1 MQVQELVIQK
11 AQHDQ
16 KLIEQ
21 EERHKSVLQAQAQ
34 QHSAEVARL
43 KQQAS
48 QLQAASQ
55 DLGCPRA
62 APTRPTRSQS
72 ALGFADVAGSS
83 AEWGSLHKQ
92 LAQADS
98 LQAALHQ
105 DAATVQALGLLV
117 RSRTVR
123 FELGGES
130 PSELVTWPTMRSCQ
144 GALRHAFVPDAQQLQ
159 PADVSSQHASKFE
172 GCIAPVV
179 VATGLRPGS
188 AGSPAQVL
196 RLQRQVHELQ
206 ERLNVMQLQQQ
217 TTM

>member
-1 MQVQELVIQK
+1 MTSSVSLKREARLTFKQITHNELMALSESRCSGAALPMQVQELVYQQ
-11 AQHDQ
+11 AQHAQ

-21 EERHKSVLQAQAQ
+21 EERYKSELQAQAQ
-34 QHSAEVARL
+34 QHAAEVARL

-55 DLGCPRA
+55 DLGRPRA

-72 ALGFADVAGSS
+72 ALGFSDVAGSS

-123 FELGGES
+123 FELGGE
-130 PSELVTWPTMRSCQ
+130 
-144 GALRHAFVPDAQQLQ
+144 
-159 PADVSSQHASKFE
+159 
-172 GCIAPVV
+172 
-179 VATGLRPGS
+179 
-188 AGSPAQVL
+188 
-196 RLQRQVHELQ
+196 
-206 ERLNVMQLQQQ
+206 
-217 TTM
+217 